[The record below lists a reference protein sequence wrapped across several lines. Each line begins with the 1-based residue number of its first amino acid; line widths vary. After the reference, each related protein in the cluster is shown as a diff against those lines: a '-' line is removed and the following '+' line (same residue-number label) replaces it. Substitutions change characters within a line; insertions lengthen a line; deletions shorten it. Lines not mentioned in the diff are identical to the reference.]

1 MLSLAL
7 SILRTYHVPDSHFWW
22 VFLACFSKTAFM
34 SQIEVGHCSNG
45 AQVSLKYQLLHLRC

>member
-22 VFLACFSKTAFM
+22 VFLAGFSGMFLQNCFYVTD
-34 SQIEVGHCSNG
+34 
-45 AQVSLKYQLLHLRC
+45 